1 MTIQIANDIVK
12 IITDNYG
19 YHFGSWQPKKVS
31 TAIWSKY
38 PDIAMQ
44 LNYADANA
52 LALSLA
58 KVLDLD
64 ITDTL
69 VNNQYP
75 VWVDIINPSEINPIN
90 DNVVITY
97 VEHEKDS
104 LNDSVDRIRR
114 YAESINADFVL
125 LTGRT
130 QGFLELEF
138 ARIKPYVEKYNRT
151 IFFSIDL
158 FIKDDC
164 PNLFDIV
171 PEDKIGIHDMVE
183 SLSNSHPDVL
193 KNKGDRMFLLKSE
206 LFRRYPIITSSITAS
221 LSAELEMIQTSYSSS
236 VIVCS
241 KSHSN
246 IWEGISFPF
255 TAMPKDHQRWIEL
268 LIYRDGYNVHKLE
281 PIYNQQVSNL
291 DIDIKSI
298 VDESLIIKYNHRSEE
313 INVRN
318 EWLCDNNLIGYKNK
332 EPMDMNQ
339 FRILVLTHTPK
350 QKETIQDREYL
361 EFVDLNNIETNF
373 PDSFTESRMFY
384 QNFDEL
390 FPSDKRYVGLVTG
403 SWNKKYVGL
412 NPIDEMH
419 NWKAIR
425 RLDDNAVICS
435 DIFPSSRFVGG
446 DRLPNRIVLKDIISD
461 ITSEHINEFI
471 NLVGLKI
478 INKDVGVSNQII
490 GRREVVKSL
499 FDFYQQNEILEKI
512 SYFYDKYN
520 FTCREKEFEQRVH
533 GYFSE
538 TVTVL
543 WMASQEFI
551 TMPQEILK
559 KDWYW

>member
-1 MTIQIANDIVK
+1 MKMQTANDIIK
-12 IITDNYG
+12 IVTDNYG

-38 PDIAMQ
+38 PDIAMK
-44 LNYADANA
+44 LDYANANA

-58 KVLDLD
+58 KVLELD
-64 ITDTL
+64 ITDAL
-69 VNNQYP
+69 VNNSYP

-104 LNDSVDRIRR
+104 LNDSIDRIRK

-125 LTGRT
+125 LTGRS

-158 FIKDDC
+158 FIRDNC
-164 PNLFDIV
+164 PNLFEVV

-183 SLSNSHPDVL
+183 SLSNSHPDVV
-193 KNKGDRMFLLKSE
+193 KNKGNRMFLLKSE
-206 LFRRYPIITSSITAS
+206 FFRRHPIIMSTTAAA
-221 LSAELEMIQTSYSSS
+221 LSAESNMMASSYSSS

-241 KSHSN
+241 RSHAD
-246 IWEGISFPF
+246 IWEPISFPF
-255 TAMPKDHQRWIEL
+255 ISIPKDHQRWIEL
-268 LIYRDGYNVHKLE
+268 LIYRNGHDVYKLE
-281 PIYNQQVSNL
+281 SVYNQQISNL
-291 DIDIKSI
+291 DFDVKSI
-298 VDESLIIKYNHRSEE
+298 VDDSFIIKYGHNSEG
-313 INVRN
+313 INISN
-318 EWLCDNNLIGYKNK
+318 EWLYDNHLTGYKHK
-332 EPMDMNQ
+332 DAIDMSQ
-339 FRILVLTHTPK
+339 FKVLVLTHIPE

-361 EFVDLNNIETNF
+361 EFVDLNNIESNF

-384 QNFDEL
+384 KDFDTL
-390 FPSDKRYVGLVTG
+390 FPPDKKYVGLVTG
-403 SWNKKYVGL
+403 SWNRKYIGL
-412 NPIDEMH
+412 NPIDEMQ

-425 RLDDNAVICS
+425 KLDENAIICS

-471 NLVGLKI
+471 NLVGLKV

-490 GRREVVKSL
+490 ARREVVKSL

-520 FTCREKEFEQRVH
+520 FTCREKEFEKRVH

>member
-1 MTIQIANDIVK
+1 MAMQIANDIIK
-12 IITDNYG
+12 IVTDNYG

-31 TAIWSKY
+31 TAIWSQY

-97 VEHEKDS
+97 VENEKDS
-104 LNDSVDRIRR
+104 LNDSIDRIRR

-138 ARIKPYVEKYNRT
+138 ARVKPYVEKYNRT
-151 IFFSIDL
+151 IFLSIDL
-158 FIKDDC
+158 FMKDDC

-183 SLSNSHPDVL
+183 SLSNSHPDVM

-206 LFRRYPIITSSITAS
+206 FSRRHPLITSSVVSS
-221 LSAELEMIQTSYSSS
+221 LSAELDMMQSSYSSS

-241 KSHSN
+241 KSHSD
-246 IWEGISFPF
+246 IWESISFPF
-255 TAMPKDHQRWIEL
+255 IAMPKDHQRWIEL
-268 LIYRDGYNVHKLE
+268 LIYRNGHEVHKLE

-291 DIDIKSI
+291 DFDVKSI
-298 VDESLIIKYNHRSEE
+298 VDHSLIIKYSHRSEE
-313 INVRN
+313 VNAWN

-332 EPMDMNQ
+332 EPMDMSQ
-339 FRILVLTHTPK
+339 FKVLVLTHTPK

-361 EFVDLNNIETNF
+361 EFVDLNSIETNF

-384 QNFDEL
+384 QDFDTL
-390 FPSDKRYVGLVTG
+390 FPSDKQYVGLVTG
-403 SWNKKYVGL
+403 SWNKKYIGL

-425 RLDDNAVICS
+425 KLDDHAVICS

-490 GRREVVKSL
+490 ARREIVKSL

-520 FTCREKEFEQRVH
+520 FTCRKKEFEKRVH
-533 GYFSE
+533 GYFAE

-543 WMASQEFI
+543 WMASQDFI